1 MRYLNLDKALLFPKN
16 QVICLKN
23 LKLWRAPTTVE
34 FNIFLLKFC
43 TRFLLNNVYKNLLGI
58 FFVLFKSW
66 VIKKKW
72 EKLVFCEYEETRSF
86 LIDFFATLCIFPVQP
101 STETL
106 PFLHVLF
113 CFVKVLFYLSSFF
126 YRMKNHCNV
135 WISKT
140 ITILS
145 LLLWSI
151 LYKVKVL
158 NKLT

>member
-106 PFLHVLF
+106 FLL
-113 CFVKVLFYLSSFF
+113 KFYFICWVFF
-126 YRMKNHCNV
+126 IEWRIIVMYGYPKQ
-135 WISKT
+135 
-140 ITILS
+140 
-145 LLLWSI
+145 LLYYHYCYDQYYI
-151 LYKVKVL
+151 
-158 NKLT
+158 KLKY